1 MTSPLPPTIAGPENL
16 LRAQYTI
23 LVTDPNLNVLGDPIH
38 EWSSLQTTLKWKE
51 PGSGSLVVPAHQYV
65 QLQLQPGCRI
75 NVIRKVLGQSS
86 VLIAGPMEKKLWE
99 RSDNGENGGVG
110 TRTINFTDDT
120 ASIAQRLAYPD
131 PSKLPEAQTTDYW
144 TYTGNPEQ
152 AMLQLVNTQ
161 CGPAAMADRR
171 IPKLVVAPFSGI
183 SGTGTIKLGPTTD
196 VNPRERLET
205 LTEVLRR
212 VCKLGVGAGQ
222 HPDSLGFRTRMTT
235 QDDEPVILFEPVRS
249 RDLTGQAHFSFGMG
263 NLKYFAYEETAPTI
277 TYAIVGGSGEGADRF
292 IRGFD
297 RDDVGLGADTY
308 RANRDWGRWE
318 VYIPR
323 PGTSSLDEMK
333 DSARDSFEDGNETGR
348 LASNAADTADQ
359 RFGVHYDL
367 GDMVSVELDRAN
379 FVKAPVQTV
388 TVSAWPTAGEVVGTT
403 IGDQSARTTT
413 AWIKQMR
420 AMEKRIAYLERR

>member
-1 MTSPLPPTIAGPENL
+1 VTSPLPPTIAGPENL

-23 LVTDPNLNVLGDPIH
+23 LVTDANLNVLGDPIH
-38 EWSSLQTTLKWKE
+38 EWSSLQATLKWKE
-51 PGSGSLVVPAHQYV
+51 PGSGSIVVPAHQYV

-75 NVIRKVLGQSS
+75 CVVRKVLGQSN
-86 VLIAGPMEKKLWE
+86 VMIAGPMEKKLWE

-110 TRTINFTDDT
+110 TRTINFADDT
-120 ASIAQRLAYPD
+120 ASIARRLAWPD
-131 PSKLPEAQTTDYW
+131 PSKAPAEQTTDYW

-161 CGPAAMADRR
+161 CGPGAMLGRR
-171 IPKLVVAPFSGI
+171 VPKLVVAPFSGI

-196 VNPRERLET
+196 VNPRERLEP
-205 LTEVLRR
+205 LTDVLRKI
-212 VCKLGVGAGQ
+212 CTLGVGSGQ

-235 QDDEPVILFEPVRS
+235 QDGEPVILFEPIRA
-249 RDLTGQAHFSFGMG
+249 RDLTGQAHFSFNAG
-263 NLKYFAYEETAPTI
+263 NLKYFAYEESAPTI

-292 IRGFD
+292 INSFTRT
-297 RDDVGLGADTY
+297 DVGLGTDTW
-308 RANRDWGRWE
+308 RANRDWGWWE
-318 VYIPR
+318 QYIPR
-323 PGTSSLDEMK
+323 PGTSSIDEMK
-333 DSARDSFEDGNETGR
+333 DAARQAFEEGNETGR
-348 LASNAADTADQ
+348 LASNAADTADL
-359 RFGVHYDL
+359 RFDVHYGL
-367 GDMVSVELDRAN
+367 GDIVSIELDRGN

-388 TVSAWPTAGEVVGTT
+388 NVQAWPTAGEVVGTT